1 MSDVSDV
8 IRETL
13 DGPWARVRERARTQ
27 TEPGRFGPPEADL
40 PIEEY
45 RARVHDQLLDLA
57 SLGFAGLGLS
67 ADQEGTDQG
76 ASVTA
81 FEMIGHGDL
90 SLFVKAGVQWGL
102 FGGAV
107 AALGTARHHELYLE
121 PIAQARLLG
130 CFAMTET
137 GHGSDVQ
144 SLRTTITHDPATDE
158 LVVHTP
164 DPSARKDYI
173 GNAAR
178 DGRLAAVFGQ
188 LVTADGTGHGVHCVL
203 VPIRD
208 EAGAAMPG
216 VLIGDCGGKAGLPGV
231 DNGRLTFD
239 HVRVPRA
246 NLLDRYGSIDAAG
259 AYSSPIASDGKRFF
273 TMLGTL
279 VRGRITVGAAA
290 GSATRNAL
298 TLAVVYGLARRQFA
312 GPDGQDV
319 VLLDYRAHQRKLLP
333 ALARSYALML
343 AQNELTAAMHE
354 VLHAD
359 ERADRGGAEGVEGEH
374 GPGPGERDRR
384 RLETRAAALKV
395 ANTSHAS
402 ATIQT
407 CREACGGAG
416 YLSFNR
422 LGKLR
427 ADTDVF
433 TTFEGDNTVLL
444 QLVGK
449 SLLTAYADQFEAMN
463 HVQAVAAVAR
473 QAGEALLERTIS
485 GSLVQRLVTGSRG
498 RDADDA
504 LRDRGGQLDLFTDRE
519 RHVLETLAGR
529 VRRARKD
536 DPHQAWETFNDAQEH
551 VLEAARAHIDR
562 ILLEA
567 FAAAVDSTPAGPA
580 RDLLDLVGDLYAA
593 STIEANRAWY
603 LEHGRMSPEQ
613 AKDLTRHV
621 DDLLVAVRPHVRTLV
636 DAFAIPR
643 EWLVSDLL
651 DPLTSE
657 EVAASVS
664 AGPAT

>member
-1 MSDVSDV
+1 MSDLADALRVS
-8 IRETL
+8 L
-13 DGPWARVRERARTQ
+13 DGPWGEVRETARRQ
-27 TEPGRFGPPEADL
+27 IEPGRFGPPEVDL

-67 ADQEGTDQG
+67 TDQDRTDQG

-107 AALGTARHHELYLE
+107 AALGTAAHHERYLE
-121 PIAQARLLG
+121 AIASADLLG

-144 SLRTTITHDPATDE
+144 SLRTTITHDPDGDA

-164 DPSARKDYI
+164 DESARKDYI

-178 DGRLAAVFGQ
+178 HGRMAAVFGQ
-188 LVTADGTGHGVHCVL
+188 LLTADGTNHGVHCVL
-203 VPIRD
+203 VPVRD
-208 EAGAAMPG
+208 ESGAAMPG
-216 VLIGDCGGKAGLPGV
+216 VTIGDCGSKAGLPGV
-231 DNGRLTFD
+231 DNGRFTFD
-239 HVRVPRA
+239 QVRVPRE
-246 NLLDRYGSIDAAG
+246 NLLDRYGSIDADG
-259 AYSSPIASDGKRFF
+259 TYSSPIDSDGKRFF

-298 TLAVVYGLARRQFA
+298 TLATIYGLRRRQFA

-319 VLLDYRAHQRKLLP
+319 VLLDYLVHQRKLLP
-333 ALARSYALML
+333 AIARSYALMY
-343 AQNELTAAMHE
+343 AQNDLTRTMHE
-354 VLHAD
+354 VM
-359 ERADRGGAEGVEGEH
+359 RAGDAAEEGA
-374 GPGPGERDRR
+374 RR

-395 ANTSHAS
+395 ASTSHAS
-402 ATIQT
+402 TTIQM

-449 SLLTAYADQFEAMN
+449 SLLTSYASQFEDMN
-463 HVQAVAAVAR
+463 VVETVGTVVR
-473 QAGEALLERTIS
+473 QAGAALLERTIS
-485 GSLVQRLVTGSRG
+485 GSLVQRLLTGAPG

-504 LRDRGGQLDLFTDRE
+504 LEDRGGQLALFTDRE
-519 RHVLETLAGR
+519 EHVLETLAGR
-529 VRRARKD
+529 LRRVDRT
-536 DPHQAWETFNDAQEH
+536 DPRRAWETFDAAAPH
-551 VLEAARAHIDR
+551 VLEAAQAHIDR

-567 FAAAVDSTPAGPA
+567 FAAAVDACPPGRPGTCWDSSPTCSPA
-580 RDLLDLVGDLYAA
+580 RRWRR
-593 STIEANRAWY
+593 T
-603 LEHGRMSPEQ
+603 GRGTSNTD
-613 AKDLTRHV
+613 AC
-621 DDLLVAVRPHVRTLV
+621 RPSR
-636 DAFAIPR
+636 P
-643 EWLVSDLL
+643 S
-651 DPLTSE
+651 
-657 EVAASVS
+657 
-664 AGPAT
+664 G

>member
-1 MSDVSDV
+1 MSDVADALRSS
-8 IRETL
+8 L
-13 DGPWARVRERARTQ
+13 DGPWAEVRELARRQ
-27 TEPGRFGPPEADL
+27 IEPGRFGPPETDL
-40 PIEEY
+40 STEDY
-45 RARVHDQLLDLA
+45 RARVLDQLLDLA

-67 ADQEGTDQG
+67 TDQGSADQG

-81 FEMIGHGDL
+81 FEMLGHGDL

-107 AALGTARHHELYLE
+107 AALGTERHHERYLE

-137 GHGSDVQ
+137 GRGSDVQ

-178 DGRLAAVFGQ
+178 DGRMAAVFGQ

-203 VPIRD
+203 VPVRD
-208 EAGAAMPG
+208 DAGRALPG
-216 VLIGDCGGKAGLPGV
+216 VTIGDCGGKAGLPGV
-231 DNGRLTFD
+231 DNGRFTFD
-239 HVRVPRA
+239 HVRVPRD
-246 NLLDRYGSIDAAG
+246 NLLDRYGAIDAEG
-259 AYSSPIASDGKRFF
+259 TYSSPIESDGRRFF
-273 TMLGTL
+273 TMLSTP

-298 TLAVVYGLARRQFA
+298 TLATIYGLHRRQFA

-319 VLLDYRAHQRKLLP
+319 VLLDYRVHQRKLLP
-333 ALARSYALML
+333 ALARSYALMY
-343 AQNELTAAMHE
+343 AQNDLTRTMHE
-354 VLHAD
+354 VLRAGDDAD
-359 ERADRGGAEGVEGEH
+359 
-374 GPGPGERDRR
+374 ERDRR

-395 ANTSHAS
+395 ASTSHAS
-402 ATIQT
+402 TTIQT

-449 SLLTAYADQFEAMN
+449 SLLTSYASQFEDLNA
-463 HVQAVAAVAR
+463 VQTVATVAR
-473 QAGEALLERTIS
+473 QAGAALLERTIS
-485 GSLVQRLVTGSRG
+485 GSLVQRLLTGAPG

-504 LRDRGGQLDLFTDRE
+504 LGDRGGQLALLTDRE
-519 RHVLETLAGR
+519 EHVLETLAAR
-529 VRRARKD
+529 LRRADRD
-536 DPHQAWETFNDAQEH
+536 DPRQAWQTFDAAGEH
-551 VLEAARAHIDR
+551 VLEAARAHTDR

-567 FAAAVDSTPAGPA
+567 FAAAIDECPPGEAH
-580 RDLLDLVGDLYAA
+580 DLLDLVADLFAC
-593 STIEANRAWY
+593 STVEAHRAWY
-603 LEHGRMSPEQ
+603 LEHGRLSPEQ
-613 AKDLTRHV
+613 AKRLTGRV
-621 DDLLVAVRPHVRTLV
+621 DDLLAQVRPHAQTLV

-643 EWLVSDLL
+643 EWLASDLL
-651 DPLTSE
+651 DPLSST
-657 EVAASVS
+657 EVEASVQGAVS
-664 AGPAT
+664 GQGGITTG